1 MAHRRLQRGC
11 MYQRG
16 ETWYGRWR
24 EDVIQTGG
32 ATARIQKNVV
42 IRTLKEYRT
51 KRWAERPMERLL
63 SRVNDPGYRPGRV
76 ATVGE
81 FAERWKADILARQK
95 PSARQSAES
104 HLHIVPFLGKVRLDN
119 LGVENQQVF
128 INHISGR
135 LSRTTIENVLATLSS
150 MLNTAKNWG
159 YMCEPVVLKRLVLPP
174 RGIRKQAR
182 AFTPEQAGEIIQLS
196 ANPYKLMFAIAAY
209 TGIRAGEIMGL
220 RAEDVDLDRGILT
233 VRQSSWGGKI
243 QAPKSQASESSIPI
257 PAPLLEMLKEYNCKT
272 GLLFVNAYKRPFNA
286 QKVVEKRLW
295 PLCDGL
301 GIPRAGLHA
310 FRHMHATLL
319 LETGAS
325 PKVTQRQL
333 RHTDAR
339 LTLNVYAHLIEE
351 FHREAVEKVGEKLF
365 RSCSA
370 ANGNRQIIQ

>member
-1 MAHRRLQRGC
+1 

-51 KRWAERPMERLL
+51 KRLAERTMERLL

-81 FAERWKADILARQK
+81 FAERWKADILGRQK

-159 YMCEPVVLKRLVLPP
+159 YICEPVVLKRLVLPP

-182 AFTPEQAGEIIQLS
+182 AFTPEPAGEIIQLS
-196 ANPYKLMFAIAAY
+196 ANPYKVMFAIAAY

-233 VRQSSWGGKI
+233 VRQSSWGGKL

-351 FHREAVEKVGEKLF
+351 SHREAVEKVGEKLF